1 MRSSRSWIFLVIGVV
16 LALATGVVLYQIALA
31 PPATAGSQG
40 ATVSV
45 VVADADIA
53 PRTVLAAELVAVKAY
68 PADLVPPGAYTAA
81 GDVIGATTNIRISR
95 GQPILRDA
103 LSAAGEGDASSAAI
117 PKGMVMVAF
126 PTTDPLTTAGLVSV
140 GDRVDLLAT
149 VVTGAGDGTRTT
161 QTTLQNLEVTEVIL
175 PTKEQPQ
182 RVRSLVFIVDHQV
195 ALVLKYLRDAQTTV
209 DLSIRSRAETE
220 RVKTTLV
227 DLTYLVTTYEM
238 KR

>member
-1 MRSSRSWIFLVIGVV
+1 MRTSRSWIFLVIGVV

-31 PPATAGSQG
+31 PSAAPQAQAS
-40 ATVSV
+40 TVNV
-45 VVADADIA
+45 VVARSDIA
-53 PRTVLAAELVAVKAY
+53 PRTTLSAEQLVIRAY
-68 PADLVPPGAYTAA
+68 PADLVPPGAFTSEDEVR
-81 GDVIGATTNIRISR
+81 GSVTSIRISS

-103 LSAAGEGDASSAAI
+103 LSAASDGDVSSKAI
-117 PKGMVMVAF
+117 PTGMVMVAF
-126 PTTDPLTTAGLVSV
+126 PTNDPLTTAGLVSV

-149 VVTGAGDGTRTT
+149 VITGTGETTRTT
-161 QTTLQNLEVTEVIL
+161 QTTLQNIEVIEVIV

-182 RVRSLVFIVDHQV
+182 RVRSLVFVVDHQV

-220 RVKTTLV
+220 RVRTSLV
-227 DLTYLVTTYEM
+227 DLNYLTTTYEM